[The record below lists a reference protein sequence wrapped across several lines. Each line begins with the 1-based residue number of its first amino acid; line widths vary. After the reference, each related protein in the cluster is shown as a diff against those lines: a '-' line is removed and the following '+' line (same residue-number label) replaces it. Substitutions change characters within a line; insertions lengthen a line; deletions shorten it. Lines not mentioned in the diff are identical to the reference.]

1 MAYYRARS
9 HRPRRFPW
17 IPTVGVLAVVGVV
30 VGWWY
35 WGSPR
40 PVRLTEAEAPD
51 ADQARLPAAGESPL
65 WASSMEAGRVDDN
78 VAPDAKPPMAD
89 SPGATTDE
97 HADEVLEPQ
106 PAGAPPAEP
115 VSVPPQSSESR
126 PKATGE
132 DPDSRPD
139 KPSGNAAVAVARQH
153 YQAGKLIEARQ
164 ELNALLESKLDNAAR
179 AEVRRLLTRISAE
192 TVFSKRCFPDDPLVE
207 TYTVQPGEV
216 LINIGKRY
224 DVPAGAIMRINGIS
238 DATRVRAQ
246 QKIKVPR
253 GPFHARIR
261 KSQFHLDVYLGE
273 LYVRSFPVALGAE
286 RETPEGVWR
295 VKNRLAN
302 PTYFPPASA
311 EDKRVIAADD
321 PKNPLGEHWIGL
333 EGIEGDAVGREGYG
347 IHGTIEPDSIGK
359 AVSLGCIR
367 LLNEDVGLL
376 FDLMQPGRSTVTV
389 LP

>member
-9 HRPRRFPW
+9 RRPRRFPW
-17 IPTVGVLAVVGVV
+17 IPTVGVLALVGVV
-30 VGWWY
+30 LGWWH
-35 WGSPR
+35 WGPPR
-40 PVRLTEAEAPD
+40 PVRVTEAEAPG
-51 ADQARLPAAGESPL
+51 ADQARLPSAGESPL
-65 WASSMEAGRVDDN
+65 PASPMEPGRIDDN
-78 VAPDAKPPMAD
+78 VAPDAKPPMAE

-106 PAGAPPAEP
+106 PAGAPPADP

-126 PKATGE
+126 PKPTEE
-132 DPDSRPD
+132 DQNSRPD

-179 AEVRRLLTRISAE
+179 AEVHRLLTRISTE

-261 KSQFHLDVYLGE
+261 KSQFRLDMYLGE
-273 LYVRSFPVALGAE
+273 LYLRSFPVALGAE

>member
-9 HRPRRFPW
+9 RRPRRFPW

-30 VGWWY
+30 LGWWH
-35 WGSPR
+35 WGPPR
-40 PVRLTEAEAPD
+40 PVRLTEAEAPG
-51 ADQARLPAAGESPL
+51 ADQARLPVAGESPL
-65 WASSMEAGRVDDN
+65 PASPMEARRVDDN
-78 VAPDAKPPMAD
+78 TAGDAKSLTAE
-89 SPGATTDE
+89 SPGATADE
-97 HADEVLEPQ
+97 HPDEVLEPQ
-106 PAGAPPAEP
+106 PAGAPADP

-179 AEVRRLLTRISAE
+179 AEVHRLLTRISAE
-192 TVFSKRCFPDDPLVE
+192 TILSKRCFPDDPLVE

-238 DATRVRAQ
+238 DATRVRAE

-253 GPFHARIR
+253 GPFRARIH
-261 KSQFHLDVYLGE
+261 KSQFRLDVYLGE

-376 FDLMQPGRSTVTV
+376 FDLMQPGRSTVTI

>member
-1 MAYYRARS
+1 
-9 HRPRRFPW
+9 
-17 IPTVGVLAVVGVV
+17 
-30 VGWWY
+30 
-35 WGSPR
+35 
-40 PVRLTEAEAPD
+40 LTAE
-51 ADQARLPAAGESPL
+51 
-65 WASSMEAGRVDDN
+65 
-78 VAPDAKPPMAD
+78 
-89 SPGATTDE
+89 SPGATADE
-97 HADEVLEPQ
+97 HPDEVLEPQ
-106 PAGAPPAEP
+106 PAGAPADP

-179 AEVRRLLTRISAE
+179 AEVHRLLTRISAE
-192 TVFSKRCFPDDPLVE
+192 TILSKRCFPDDPLVE

-238 DATRVRAQ
+238 DATRVRAE

-253 GPFHARIR
+253 GPFRARIH
-261 KSQFHLDVYLGE
+261 KSQFRLDVYLGE

-376 FDLMQPGRSTVTV
+376 FDLMQPGRSTVTI